1 MRKGKGFDAIM
12 ASDAVFLTA
21 AEVGEAAGWSPDL
34 IRAQARSEP
43 ASLGFPV
50 TVLGARTY
58 IPRIPFLSFCG
69 LLEEAKASE
78 AERRRVEEQKRVL
91 AIMEDM

>member
-43 ASLGFPV
+43 AALGFPV

-58 IPRIPFLSFCG
+58 IPRIPFLKHCG
-69 LLEEAKASE
+69 LLEQEGE
-78 AERRRVEEQKRVL
+78 N
-91 AIMEDM
+91 D